1 MNLKKIIFHLDEQPA
16 RPAEDLADL
25 SVLPASLGWPAG
37 WGQYSGADG
46 QPRHAG
52 DRTQCPWGIFPCL
65 RDTWPSCKLTVVLF
79 LTVPSSKNQFDKLWL
94 RYLWWFL
101 GFSSCHKTEW
111 QSPTPSCRD
120 MEKIYIKTTIKM
132 EEFIESCC
140 LERIFQLTH
149 TDSFSKFC

>member
-1 MNLKKIIFHLDEQPA
+1 MSNLQGQLKISLTCLSFLPVSGDQQ
-16 RPAEDLADL
+16 AEVSIQELTV
-25 SVLPASLGWPAG
+25 S
-37 WGQYSGADG
+37 
-46 QPRHAG
+46 
-52 DRTQCPWGIFPCL
+52 
-65 RDTWPSCKLTVVLF
+65 RDTLEIGRSVRGGYSHVWEIHGPAANLQWFSSWQCLEVRINLT
-79 LTVPSSKNQFDKLWL
+79 SYDCGI
-94 RYLWWFL
+94 YDDLWWFL